1 MELRFPLSL
10 EQSATIYAL
19 GFLEAGNA
27 FSTIKGY
34 NPFDLK
40 RSAGVGVR
48 IFLPMFGMMGI
59 DWAYGFDKGVNGN
72 IGGSQFHF
80 VLGQEL

>member
-1 MELRFPLSL
+1 MSNKN
-10 EQSATIYAL
+10 
-19 GFLEAGNA
+19 G
-27 FSTIKGY
+27 KGY

-48 IFLPMFGMMGI
+48 IFLPMFGMMGL
-59 DWAYGFDKGVNGN
+59 DWGYGFDPDNTGK
-72 IGGSQFHF
+72 IGGSQIHF